1 MASSDAMGEVA
12 GVLLAGGRSTRLGG
26 GDKGLIA
33 LCGRPMLA
41 HVIARLSPQ
50 VGHLAIS
57 ANGDPA
63 RFAEFGLPVIA
74 DLVEGHAGPLAGLQA
89 GFAWARGAAP
99 GTRYIVTVPADA
111 PLLPLDLVPR
121 LFAALHESGATVAIA
136 ASGGARHPVVGLW
149 DVALA
154 DELAEALR
162 RGERAMHQFADEND
176 CAVAEFAFV
185 SCGNER
191 IDPFFNVNTP
201 ADLATVRALL
211 AAETARG

>member
-1 MASSDAMGEVA
+1 MALSDGKGEVA

-26 GDKGLIA
+26 GDKGLIEPA
-33 LCGRPMLA
+33 GRPMLA

-50 VGHLAIS
+50 VGRLVIS
-57 ANGDPA
+57 ANGDPT
-63 RFAEFGLPVIA
+63 RFAQFGLAVIA
-74 DLVEGHAGPLAGLQA
+74 DVIDGHAGPLAGLQA
-89 GFAWARGAAP
+89 GLAWARNSAP
-99 GTRYIVTVPADA
+99 EARYVVTAPADA

-121 LFAALHESGATVAIA
+121 LRAAQRETGAAVAIA

-154 DELAEALR
+154 DKVAEALG
-162 RGERAMHQFADEND
+162 RGVRAMHAFADEND

-185 SCGNER
+185 GAGNDS

-201 ADLATVRALL
+201 ADLATARVLL
-211 AAETARG
+211 GAETARG

>member
-1 MASSDAMGEVA
+1 MALSDGNGEVA

-26 GDKGLIA
+26 GDKGLIELA
-33 LCGRPMLA
+33 GRPMLA

-50 VGHLAIS
+50 VGRLAIS

-63 RFAEFGLPVIA
+63 RFAQFGLPVVA
-74 DLVEGHAGPLAGLQA
+74 DIVEGGAGPLAGLHA
-89 GFAWARGAAP
+89 GFAWATRAAP
-99 GTRYIVTVPADA
+99 QTRYIVTAPADA
-111 PLLPLDLVPR
+111 PLLPLDLVAR
-121 LFAALHESGATVAIA
+121 LCEAQRKNGAAVAIA
-136 ASGGARHPVVGLW
+136 ASGGVRHPVAGLW

-154 DELAEALR
+154 DKLAEALR
-162 RGERAMHQFADEND
+162 RGVRAMHAFADENE

-185 SCGNER
+185 SAGNDS

-201 ADLATVRALL
+201 ADLAMARTLL